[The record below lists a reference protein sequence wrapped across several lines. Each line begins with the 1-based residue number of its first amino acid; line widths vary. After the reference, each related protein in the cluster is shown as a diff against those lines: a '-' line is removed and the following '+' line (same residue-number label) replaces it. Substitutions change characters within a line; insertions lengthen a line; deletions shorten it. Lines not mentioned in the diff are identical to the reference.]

1 MKRMNIDMQ
10 LLRQQL
16 ELVDIIS
23 DSLKEEEQT
32 MMDGVGDLLDK
43 ILHGDAVLY
52 HKELHGNTE

>member
-1 MKRMNIDMQ
+1 MNIDMQ

-52 HKELHGNTE
+52 QKELHGNTE